1 VKSEHPRITLL
12 GNNSGRNLGD
22 AAILS
27 SILENLSQELPTA
40 EFYCPTIA
48 PKWVEKHYGK
58 QYNIKALD
66 VMPWTA
72 SIRLLGIPTLRAMA
86 KSDVALICDGIIFG
100 KKLLNPAFNYL
111 ITLVFL
117 VPLARLLNCKV
128 ICFNCGIG
136 PFPSKLS
143 EWCARSVLS
152 GSSLVTM
159 REEDSTE
166 LARAV
171 GYEGPV
177 ELTGDSAFINPVST
191 EERAKQIL
199 TEKKANLAIPALG
212 INVTGY
218 IDSWLKKE
226 EKLSDRSAFL
236 DALAD
241 GILKAHEKINSPVQN
256 ILFSTHPMDEAFT
269 KALADKIGAV
279 VIDNSEFLS
288 HDIQAVMRH
297 CELLMGMRF
306 HSLVLASAVET
317 PVVGLIYAPKVRS
330 FMKDLQCQE
339 FGIELNAVEAESLGQ
354 TLSTAWLQRSELKQK
369 QKVVIDRFKSG
380 AYQAGSW
387 LAERFFPESVR
398 GKSAA
403 SLSESKKSTVNS

>member
-1 VKSEHPRITLL
+1 MKSEHPRITLL

-27 SILENLSQELPTA
+27 SILDNLSDELPTA

-48 PKWVEKHYGK
+48 PKWVEKHYGGK
-58 QYNIKALD
+58 YNVKALD
-66 VMPWTA
+66 VMPWTG

-117 VPLARLLNCKV
+117 VPLARLLKCKV

-143 EWCARSVLS
+143 EWCAKSVLS

-166 LARAV
+166 LARTV
-171 GYEGPV
+171 GYQGAV
-177 ELTGDSAFINPVST
+177 ELTGDSAFINPVSD
-191 EERAKQIL
+191 EARAKEIL
-199 TEKKANLAIPALG
+199 SAKGANQDIPALG

-236 DALAD
+236 DSLAD
-241 GILKAHEKINSPVQN
+241 GILLAHKKINAPVQN

-269 KALADKIGAV
+269 NALAAKIDAV

-297 CELLMGMRF
+297 CQLLMGMRF

-330 FMKDLQCQE
+330 FMKDLGCKE
-339 FGIELNAVEAESLGQ
+339 FGIELNAVQAESLGE
-354 TLSTAWLQRSELKQK
+354 TLSTAWLQRAELHQK
-369 QKVVIDRFKSG
+369 QKVVIDRFKAG
-380 AYQAGSW
+380 AFQAGRW

-398 GKSAA
+398 GKTLASPEAA
-403 SLSESKKSTVNS
+403 QKNIANS